1 MGSTLIELLGKIGRG
16 ERKEESLLETDAALL
31 RRLQIRNTFQS
42 PFGQLPKAERG
53 RPKADRAKCL
63 LFFFSLG
70 GMLANFGKVQKLQLR
85 VIKLNGTLL

>member
-1 MGSTLIELLGKIGRG
+1 MGSTLIELLGKRGRG

-42 PFGQLPKAERG
+42 PFGQLSKAERG
-53 RPKADRAKCL
+53 KPKVDRERSVFK
-63 LFFFSLG
+63 FFL
-70 GMLANFGKVQKLQLR
+70 GMLANFGKVQELQLR